1 MTAMEAIMQ
10 KASDPKNWKKT
21 HKKSYEIRY
30 MYVDHNLVQSVIIY

>member
-21 HKKSYEIRY
+21 HKKSYEI
-30 MYVDHNLVQSVIIY
+30 YVCM